1 MIVSFVC
8 DLLLQMQTIR
18 HQNQIEKFSDYEI
31 LEFSETTWN
40 NFPNKDEIKFNGKYY
55 DVALIEKRGSTIFAK
70 VVCDDL
76 ENELHVFIAKINKDS
91 KVPLSNKIK
100 SFSKHLINQND
111 FLFTNDFLISSNK
124 LQKFS
129 FISNDIISGFN
140 TFLERPP
147 C

>member
-1 MIVSFVC
+1 MIASFVG

-18 HQNQIEKFSDYEI
+18 HQNQIEKFSNYEI

-40 NFPNKDEIKFNGKYY
+40 NFPNKNEVKFNAKYY

-91 KVPLSNKIK
+91 KVPLSNKTK
-100 SFSKHLINQND
+100 SFSKHLINQNE
-111 FLFTNDFLISSNK
+111 FLIANKQLISSNK
-124 LQKFS
+124 TQIIS

>member
-55 DVALIEKRGSTIFAK
+55 DVILIEKRDSTIFAK

-111 FLFTNDFLISSNK
+111 FLFLI
-124 LQKFS
+124 
-129 FISNDIISGFN
+129 
-140 TFLERPP
+140 
-147 C
+147 